1 MKIALSIPG
10 FGQLDSGSSVP
21 TTTGQN
27 IVWTIINLVLVI
39 AILLTVWF
47 IAKGGWDLIT
57 SEGKKEKIENGRKEL
72 MYAILGLILVFLSFL
87 FINVI
92 GTFFGINLLSLP
104 F

>member
-10 FGQLDSGSSVP
+10 FGQVDSGSPVP

-27 IVWTIINLVLVI
+27 IIWAFVNLVLVI
-39 AILLTVWF
+39 AIMLTVWF
-47 IAKGGWDLIT
+47 IAKGGWDIIT
-57 SEGKKEKIENGRKEL
+57 SEGKKEKIENGRKEV
-72 MYAILGLILVFLSFL
+72 MYAIFGLILVFLSFL

-92 GTFFGINLLSLP
+92 GTFLGINLLSLP